1 MGKQMGFGKQ
11 VLVSGLIAAAAAG
24 VWFTPPE
31 IRDRLPFLGPEKVE
45 SNEVKGG
52 GAKRRSRANPVIVA
66 PVQKAK
72 DDVVIEVVGTGRAA
86 RSVILHSEAS
96 GRITDLAIRP
106 NAAFMRGDVLLELE
120 NEEEQLALKLAQ
132 TRLSEAERVRDR
144 ARDLRQRGVVAEASM
159 TEVETAAEVARL
171 EVDRARQ
178 RLSERTLRA
187 PFDGVAGIPHVE
199 EGAWVDSNR
208 DIASFDN
215 RSTILVEFDLPQA
228 ALARL
233 NSGMEVEAL
242 TPVFPG
248 RVFTGAVT
256 AIDSRID
263 AASRTAR
270 VRVSIPNKEDELRP
284 GASFTIRM
292 TLPGPEYYVV
302 PELSLLFAREG
313 LHVWS
318 VAAGKARK
326 VPVTLVRRR
335 EGRVLVDGELNIWD
349 VVVVEGTQRLR
360 EGNPVN
366 VIGKRDEGG
375 S

>member
-1 MGKQMGFGKQ
+1 MGKQMGIGTQ

-24 VWFTPPE
+24 LWFAPADV
-31 IRDRLPFLGPEKVE
+31 RDRLPFLSPEKVQ
-45 SNEVKGG
+45 SGEVKGG
-52 GAKRRSRANPVIVA
+52 GAKRRSREHPVIVA
-66 PVQKAK
+66 PVEKAK
-72 DDVVIEVVGTGRAA
+72 DDVTIEVVGTGRAA
-86 RSVILHSEAS
+86 RSVILRSEAS
-96 GRITDLAIRP
+96 GRIVELAIVP
-106 NAAFMRGDVLLELE
+106 NTTYKRGDVLLELE
-120 NEEEQLALKLAQ
+120 SEEEQLALKLAQ
-132 TRLSEAERVRDR
+132 TRLSEAERVRGR

-159 TEVETAAEVARL
+159 TEVETDAEIARL

-178 RLSERTLRA
+178 TLTERTLRA
-187 PFDGVAGIPHVE
+187 PFDGVAGISNVE

-208 DIASFDN
+208 DIASFDD

-233 NSGMEVEAL
+233 NTGMEVEAL
-242 TPVFPG
+242 TPVYPG
-248 RVFTGAVT
+248 RIFTGNVT
-256 AIDSRID
+256 AVDSRID
-263 AASRTAR
+263 VSSRTAR
-270 VRVSIPNKEDELRP
+270 VRVSIPNEKDELRP

-302 PELSLLFAREG
+302 PELALLFAREG

-318 VAAGKARK
+318 VADGKARK
-326 VPVTLVRRR
+326 VPVTQVRRR
-335 EGRVLVDGELNIWD
+335 EGRVLVDGELNIQD

-366 VIGKRDEGG
+366 VIGTRGEGA